1 MTKLTKLKKSI
12 KGLPLFGYVA
22 MVIDNFVR
30 SPQKRA
36 DLAEKSDK
44 LFNNISELTKA
55 NEELQQH
62 INTLEKKIKSV
73 RLRQDELTWLENSVN
88 SVSDNDSPTQ
98 HAAVKP
104 VLDGK
109 SNLFADNHELDVF
122 YTNFEDKFRG
132 SEDFIVDRLHEYLPY
147 FNKLKKGLK
156 SLPILDIGSGRGEM
170 LQVLNKAKF
179 EAIGLDIN
187 YDMVKRSQKKGLSA
201 IQGDAI
207 THLQNTKSQSYS
219 AITGFHIV
227 EHIPFDQLITLF
239 KQAHRS
245 LAEDGFVLFETP
257 NPENIIV
264 ATAGFYMDPSHL
276 NPLPPDL
283 LAYAL
288 ESCGFRDV
296 EILRLHP
303 VETNDEQTI
312 GLPQEVAGRFYGPR
326 DYAVLGY
333 K

>member
-1 MTKLTKLKKSI
+1 MTKLPELKELI
-12 KGLPLFGYVA
+12 KGLPMVGYVA
-22 MVIDNFVR
+22 KVVDNFVR
-30 SPQKRA
+30 STQKRA
-36 DLAEKSDK
+36 ELVAESKKLAS
-44 LFNNISELTKA
+44 NMSELINA
-55 NEELQQH
+55 NEELQQQF
-62 INTLEKKIKSV
+62 NTLEKKIKVV
-73 RLRQDELTWLENSVN
+73 RLRQDELAWLEGSASGSKSTTVN
-88 SVSDNDSPTQ
+88 PDI
-98 HAAVKP
+98 KP

-109 SNLFADNHELDVF
+109 SNLFADNHDLDVF
-122 YTNFEDKFRG
+122 YSNFEDKFRG
-132 SEDFIVDRLHEYLPY
+132 SESFIVNRLHEYLPY
-147 FNKLKKGLK
+147 FNKLKKDLK
-156 SLPILDIGSGRGEM
+156 ILPILDIGSGRGEM
-170 LQVLNKAKF
+170 LQVLKKANFK
-179 EAIGLDIN
+179 AIGLDIN
-187 YDMVKRSQKKGLSA
+187 YDMVKRSQKKGLTA

-227 EHIPFDQLITLF
+227 EHIPFEQLITLF

-264 ATAGFYMDPSHL
+264 ATADFYMDPSHL
-276 NPLPPDL
+276 KPIPPDL

-296 EILRLHP
+296 KILRLHP
-303 VETNDEQTI
+303 VDTKEEQTNGVPEEI
-312 GLPQEVAGRFYGPR
+312 AGRFYGPR